1 MAEHINLID
10 DKKNGIIFRTFSGDI
25 SFTEIY
31 TSWEHL
37 ISDYLLSYN
46 CHYKGI
52 INDISKGNLQMDI
65 QKVKLLMELF
75 RKHEHLFKKLKIA
88 VLTLSPDSIVL
99 PVYAA
104 QYYPEIQIKAFSTM
118 EAAVLWINYN

>member
-1 MAEHINLID
+1 MTEHINLID
-10 DKKNGIIFRTFSGDI
+10 DKENGIIFRTFSGEI

-31 TSWEHL
+31 TSWEQ
-37 ISDYLLSYN
+37 IIANYLLSHN
-46 CHYKGI
+46 YKGI
-52 INDISKGNLQMDI
+52 VNDISKGKLQMDI
-65 QKVKLLMELF
+65 QKVKLLMDLF

-88 VLTLSPDSIVL
+88 VLTLSPKSIVL

-118 EAAVLWINYN
+118 EAAIIWIES